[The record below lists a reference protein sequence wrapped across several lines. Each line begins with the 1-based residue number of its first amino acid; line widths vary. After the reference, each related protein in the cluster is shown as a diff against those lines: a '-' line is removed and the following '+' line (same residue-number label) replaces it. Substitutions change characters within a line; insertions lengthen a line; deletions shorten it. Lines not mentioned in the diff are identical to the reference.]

1 MKRARLFLLVLA
13 IAAAVVLSAC
23 GAESTDSDDTT
34 KSSESGDKGNAT
46 DKQAGTNETTPGTNE
61 TTPGADEPTPTASVS
76 INATA
81 KGSVFTDYNGKTV
94 DEIVE
99 NIQKIRTIDKDDTM
113 ENYGE
118 RFDYAP
124 DTPSIEKE
132 FTHNATYYWQSGKD
146 GATEYVPLITIH
158 CRTGEDDKFQLD
170 EGSSASIMIEF
181 KDKETA
187 MAVYDRVCALL
198 QAEHGEI
205 KDDGTFEPWNP
216 IDNRND
222 ESWQTVYGARHIGLH
237 WPSDTNDHYEMY
249 TMINLRAA
257 TK

>member
-13 IAAAVVLSAC
+13 VTSAIVLSAC
-23 GAESTDSDDTT
+23 TAKHTSKKDDADDTT
-34 KSSESGDKGNAT
+34 KSSESGDKGNST
-46 DKQAGTNETTPGTNE
+46 DESAGTNETTPTGT
-61 TTPGADEPTPTASVS
+61 DEPTPTASEA

-99 NIQKIRTIDKDDTM
+99 NIQKIHTIDKDDTM

-118 RFDYAP
+118 RFDE
-124 DTPSIEKE
+124 TPNTSGIEKE
-132 FTHNATYYWQSGKD
+132 FTHNASYHWQSGKG

-198 QAEHGEI
+198 QEGYGEI
-205 KDDGTFEPWNP
+205 NDDGTFDPWNP
-216 IDNRND
+216 IDHRED
-222 ESWQTVYGARHIGLH
+222 DYWETVYGARHIGLR
-237 WPSDTNDHYEMY
+237 WPSDSNDHYELY
-249 TMINLRAA
+249 TMIDLRAA